1 MGNDFERDYEDE
13 VYEDEY
19 YEEHFEEEELI
30 DDEELVREEEK
41 ALVAEEEE
49 EEVEEEEVL
58 EEEEV
63 GEWDEDKEDR
73 KVDVSYACEDCD
85 YRWEDIIIKKKSRLD
100 DEEEPEV
107 VCPMCGST
115 NITQI

>member
-1 MGNDFERDYEDE
+1 MGKDLEKDLDDE

-30 DDEELVREEEK
+30 GEDEMTDVVERDIEEDGDLDEEDILDDDED
-41 ALVAEEEE
+41 
-49 EEVEEEEVL
+49 
-58 EEEEV
+58 
-63 GEWDEDKEDR
+63 WEDKKNTR
-73 KVDVSYACEDCD
+73 KVEMSYACEDCD
-85 YRWEDIIIKKKSRLD
+85 YRWEDVIIKKKNRLED
-100 DEEEPEV
+100 DEEIDV

>member
-30 DDEELVREEEK
+30 DDEELVRGEEK

-49 EEVEEEEVL
+49 VEMEEEVL

>member
-30 DDEELVREEEK
+30 DDEELVKEEEK
-41 ALVAEEEE
+41 DIIADTEEETEVLSE
-49 EEVEEEEVL
+49 EED
-58 EEEEV
+58 V
-63 GEWDEDKEDR
+63 GEWDEDKEEQ
-73 KVDVSYACEDCD
+73 KIDVSYACEDCD
-85 YRWEDIIIKKKSRLD
+85 YRWEDVIIKKKTRLD
-100 DEEEPEV
+100 EEEEPEV